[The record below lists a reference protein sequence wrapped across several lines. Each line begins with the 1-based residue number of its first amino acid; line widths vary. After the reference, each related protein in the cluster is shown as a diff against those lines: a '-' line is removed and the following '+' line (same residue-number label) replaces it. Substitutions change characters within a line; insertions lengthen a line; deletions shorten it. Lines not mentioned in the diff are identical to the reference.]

1 MAAPTNSF
9 STGSAVGNRES
20 LHDKIEMLDKD
31 EFPFQ
36 SSIGSGEAKA
46 TREEW
51 QTDTLGSA
59 STTNA
64 QLEGDDTSA
73 AAITATVRVANRT
86 QILKKAFAINETQE
100 VVDKAGRDSEIGYQ
114 TMLMS
119 RRIKMD
125 LEAIALLNQA
135 SNAESGTTPRRMGGA
150 LAWLSSNTSRGTT
163 GSSGGYSGS
172 DVVAATNSG
181 TTRTYTETLLKTVVK
196 SAWDNGGN
204 PSVILVAS
212 GAKQTMSAF
221 GGIATQYQDAS
232 GKLATIVGAAARYV
246 SDFGTFTLVP
256 DRFMSTRDALVYDPS
271 MFKLL
276 YLRKFKRVELAR
288 TGDARKFH
296 IIGEVTLKV
305 NNEAAHGVVADL
317 A

>member
-36 SSIGSGEAKA
+36 SSIGSGDAKA

-64 QLEGDDTSA
+64 TLEGDDTTA

-86 QILKKAFAINETQE
+86 QILKKAFTINETQE
-100 VVDKAGRDSEIGYQ
+100 VVDKAGRESEIGYQ

-135 SNAESGTTPRRMGGA
+135 SNAEAGTTPRRMGGM
-150 LAWLSSNTSRGTT
+150 LAWLSSNVSRGTT

-172 DVVAATNSG
+172 DVVAAVNG
-181 TTRTYTETLLKTVVK
+181 LQRTYTETLLKGVIN
-196 SAWDNGGN
+196 SA
-204 PSVILVAS
+204 
-212 GAKQTMSAF
+212 
-221 GGIATQYQDAS
+221 
-232 GKLATIVGAAARYV
+232 
-246 SDFGTFTLVP
+246 
-256 DRFMSTRDALVYDPS
+256 
-271 MFKLL
+271 
-276 YLRKFKRVELAR
+276 
-288 TGDARKFH
+288 
-296 IIGEVTLKV
+296 
-305 NNEAAHGVVADL
+305 
-317 A
+317 

>member
-9 STGSAVGNRES
+9 STGSAVGIRES

-36 SSIGSGEAKA
+36 SSIGSGTANN

-59 STTNA
+59 TTTNA
-64 QLEGDDTSA
+64 TLEGDDTTA
-73 AAITATVRVANRT
+73 ASITATVRVANRT
-86 QILKKAFAINETQE
+86 QILKKAFTINETTE
-100 VVDKAGRDSEIGYQ
+100 AVEKAGRDSEIGYQ
-114 TMLMS
+114 TMLYS

-125 LEAIALLNQA
+125 LEAILLLNQA
-135 SNAESGTTPRRMGGA
+135 SNAEAGTTPRRMGGA
-150 LAWLSSNTSRGTT
+150 LAWLSSNVSRGTT

-172 DVVAATNSG
+172 DVVAATNSSI
-181 TTRTYTETLLKTVVK
+181 TRAFTETLLKPVIK
-196 SAWDNGGN
+196 SAWEAGGN
-204 PSVILVAS
+204 PSVILVSA
-212 GAKQTMSAF
+212 GQKQTMSAF
-221 GGIATQYQDAS
+221 TGIATQYQEAK
-232 GKLATIVGAAARYV
+232 GRVATIVGAADRYV
-246 SDFGTFTLVP
+246 SDFGTFTVVP

-271 MFKLL
+271 MFRMLW
-276 YLRKFKRVELAR
+276 LRKFKRVELAK

-317 A
+317 S

>member
-20 LHDKIEMLDKD
+20 LHDKIELLDKD
-31 EFPFQ
+31 EFPFI
-36 SSIGSGEAKA
+36 SSIGSGDAKA

-64 QLEGDDTSA
+64 TLEGDDTTA

-86 QILKKAFAINETQE
+86 QILKKAFTINETQE
-100 VVDKAGRDSEIGYQ
+100 VVDKAGRESEIGYQ

-135 SNAESGTTPRRMGGA
+135 SNAEAGTTPRRMGGM
-150 LAWLSSNTSRGTT
+150 LAWLTSNVSRGTT

-172 DVVAATNSG
+172 DVVAAVNG
-181 TTRTYTETLLKTVVK
+181 AQRTYTETLLKAVIK

-204 PSVILVAS
+204 PSVILVSS
-212 GAKQTMSAF
+212 GPKQTMSGF
-221 GGIATQYQDAS
+221 SGVATQYQEAQ

-256 DRFMSTRDALVYDPS
+256 DRFMSTRDALIYDPS

-296 IIGEVTLKV
+296 VIGEVTLKV
-305 NNEAAHGVVADL
+305 NNEAAHGVVSDL